1 MSTMCESSGEELITV
16 RVSKDGTSRSY
27 HVSPYMPVYDFLS
40 EVYGGGKVQEQCF
53 LKFKT
58 SVLNSSGQRTRTLRD
73 YGIGD
78 DARLTLLVGGLR
90 GGMMK
95 SVSDA
100 VSLLRV
106 YMHVNSYMVPW
117 LSSRL
122 HSHVYRHI
130 LCIILLIM

>member
-16 RVSKDGTSRSY
+16 RVSKDGLKSGGDSGMHSATSSSSSRSY

-106 YMHVNSYMVPW
+106 YA
-117 LSSRL
+117 
-122 HSHVYRHI
+122 
-130 LCIILLIM
+130 CK